1 MNTKAIIIIVV
12 FAVIFGFLFWK
23 RQDIINAIIP
33 PSAPTDNGNKDD
45 KKNLNPK
52 KDDSFPLAQGSR
64 GERVKKLQQ
73 IVNKKTGAGL
83 AEDGIYGP
91 KTSEAFS
98 RVGLPTMILEDIY
111 NNFVK
116 KYEN

>member
-33 PSAPTDNGNKDD
+33 PTIPTDNGNQDGN
-45 KKNLNPK
+45 KNDN
-52 KDDSFPLAQGSR
+52 FPLKQGSR

-83 AEDGIYGP
+83 VEDGIFGP